1 MRRRM
6 VAGNWKM
13 NTTLEQ
19 AKTLASAIAEQA
31 PRALDVVI
39 CPPFPWLLTV
49 KDAIAASEVLLGA
62 QNCWTEP
69 SGAFTGEVAP
79 EMLAEMCAFVIVG
92 HSERRTILH
101 ESDELVS
108 RKIRAALRA
117 GLRPIICV
125 GESREIRDSD
135 AAEAFVENQIHSALN
150 GLMPADLDRCT
161 IAYEPIWAIGTGASA
176 TSEDIESMSASIRR
190 MVAEH
195 DAASAESMRV
205 LYGGSVNPGN
215 FGAIIACP
223 NVDGALV
230 GGASLKA
237 DSFLQLAQVAAN

>member
-1 MRRRM
+1 M

-13 NTTLEQ
+13 NTGHEQ
-19 AKTLASAIAEQA
+19 ATALASAIAEQA
-31 PRALDVVI
+31 PKALDVVV
-39 CPPFPWLLTV
+39 CPPFPWLLPV
-49 KDAIAASEVLLGA
+49 KNAIGGSAVLLGA

-79 EMLAEMCAFVIVG
+79 EMLAELCTFVILG

-125 GESREIRDSD
+125 GESREIRDSGR
-135 AAEAFVENQIHSALN
+135 AEVFVEKQIHSALDS
-150 GLMPADLDRCT
+150 LMPADLDRCT

-176 TSEDIESMSASIRR
+176 TIEDIESMSASVRR
-190 MVAEH
+190 TVAEH

-215 FGAIIACP
+215 FAEIIVCS

-237 DSFLQLAQVAAN
+237 ESFVQLAEIAAN